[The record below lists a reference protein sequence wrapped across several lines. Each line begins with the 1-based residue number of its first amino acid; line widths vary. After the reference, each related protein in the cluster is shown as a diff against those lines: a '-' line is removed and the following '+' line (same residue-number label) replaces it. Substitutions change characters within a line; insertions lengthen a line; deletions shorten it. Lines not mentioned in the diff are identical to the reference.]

1 VNLKEIGVAANGVI
15 YLPLSWGQSLAVY
28 GGPYR
33 KKPEGVLGVKM
44 AKEIALPCAVSIPSA
59 DFGVPT
65 DEDLEKGLY
74 DVLKHLGDGDLLYV
88 GCAGGIGRTGTF
100 LAILL
105 KAWGFDEP
113 VKTLRSKYLSH
124 AVETIQ
130 QEKLVEQFVISE
142 RCQRQIRWMK
152 LRSWLFGWLSPEKVL
167 NTRSFT

>member
-1 VNLKEIGVAANGVI
+1 MNLKEIEQAANGVI
-15 YLPLSWGQSLAVY
+15 YLPLSWGQRLAVY

-33 KKPEGVLGVKM
+33 RKPEGVLGVKM

-65 DEDLEKGLY
+65 DEDLEQGLY
-74 DVLKHLGDGDLLYV
+74 DVLKHLSDGDLLYV
-88 GCAGGIGRTGTF
+88 GCMGGIGRTGTF
-100 LAILL
+100 LALLL
-105 KAWGFDEP
+105 KAWGTTEP
-113 VKTLRSKYLSH
+113 VKTLRATYLTH

-152 LRSWLFGWLSPEKVL
+152 LRSWLFGWLSPGKVL
-167 NTRSFT
+167 NTSELT